1 MAFLPEMPIAR
12 LELHK
17 TGERC
22 VLEELPVGLQPAN
35 LLERPPSS
43 HLRARSLDADVAHDR
58 LQRPAV
64 LRDLGG
70 QLRQGLGEL

>member
-12 LELHK
+12 LSSSTRRASGVYSKSFPFFSRRTFSSVH
-17 TGERC
+17 
-22 VLEELPVGLQPAN
+22 PAAT
-35 LLERPPSS
+35 LV
-43 HLRARSLDADVAHDR
+43 RSFDADVAHDR

-64 LRDLGG
+64 LRDLDG